1 MDTQKLW
8 ALDSGASSS
17 MTFDKSIFINYQQP
31 PLKSVTTAG
40 GHTLNVAGIVTIR
53 LNVLVEGV
61 SHSVDIPDIL
71 LIPHM
76 SYQLLSET
84 NPNPLYLSDFPPL
97 KVDTA
102 NAGRGVTSALTLADL
117 LVRTWWD
124 A

>member
-1 MDTQKLW
+1 
-8 ALDSGASSS
+8 

-61 SHSVDIPDIL
+61 SHSVDIPVFLHI
-71 LIPHM
+71 
-76 SYQLLSET
+76 ET
-84 NPNPLYLSDFPPL
+84 NPNPLYLSDFSPL